1 MSQDPRG
8 LQEYRVPVFPGQPLS
23 DEAQMAFSVR
33 SPPLE
38 TSVTSIAQNRKVAV
52 EIADLSNVDPDGAII
67 PTDDRRTV

>member
-1 MSQDPRG
+1 
-8 LQEYRVPVFPGQPLS
+8 
-23 DEAQMAFSVR
+23 MAFSVR

-38 TSVTSIAQNRKVAV
+38 TRVTSIAQNRKVAV